1 MVTDYED
8 DDGGDDADDEI
19 THQMRGRGGHER
31 GGLPQPIE
39 AVVLVHVLVVVHML
53 MVVVGSCL
61 SGRA

>member
-1 MVTDYED
+1 
-8 DDGGDDADDEI
+8 
-19 THQMRGRGGHER
+19 MRGRGGHER